1 MAKARV
7 VLADDHHAT
16 LSVVRQ
22 ILAEEF
28 DVVAAVENGEQ
39 AVKAILKLIL
49 NYAIDISMPILNGLQ
64 AVKQLRTANCR
75 SKVIFLTFHEGRE
88 FVHAAFSAGAYGYV
102 TKRHLY
108 TDLVPAIHKAMS
120 GRNLRIPVAPD
131 ISPSL

>member
-39 AVKAILKLIL
+39 AVKAILKLNPDAL
-49 NYAIDISMPILNGLQ
+49 VIDISMPILNGLQ

-120 GRNLRIPVAPD
+120 GQTFVSR
-131 ISPSL
+131 SLPT